1 MPRSCGTP
9 PTRPP
14 SCASPPATPTRST
27 ACAPLLAPLLAP
39 AQRVRTLLNA
49 NTRRRRRRDIAAHY
63 DLGNEL
69 FELLLD
75 PSMTY
80 SCALFERPGMSL
92 HEAALAKL
100 ERVCEKLDL
109 QPDDHVLEIG
119 SGWGAFAL
127 YAART
132 RGCHVTTTTI
142 SREQHRHAVEQ
153 VDRAGL
159 QGRVEVLLEDYRD
172 LRGRYDKLVSIEMI
186 EAVGWRHF
194 GTFFDCCSRL
204 LAPDGAMLLQ
214 AITIDDRAYEVEKAS
229 RSFMNTYI
237 FPNGCL
243 PSHARDRARRQ
254 AAHGHARGG
263 VAGHHLPLRADA
275 ASLAR
280 QLRGQPGARLPS
292 WAMTSASSVSGGC
305 TCPTARPALPSDAS
319 ATCRCCWPSRAGAP
333 RGPRSRRSRMRSV
346 APPEVAAVSSHAPIV
361 PFAGALSRSG
371 SATWS
376 SAEQASG
383 HRVEHGRRSLRREHR
398 QAGPTARAEHTLVGL
413 DRAHHLGC
421 PFLGRDTVPAG
432 GVHVASVHLVGGAQH
447 VGSDAGVIRC
457 MACTPVPRSSRR
469 SDSVKPT
476 TPAFEAA

>member
-1 MPRSCGTP
+1 MTTRIARTIAHALLKRIHSGSLTVLEDGRAQATFGSGAPHATVYVRSPRAWRKLLRGSNGLAEAYAQELWDSSD
-9 PTRPP
+9 PTAVVRV
-14 SCASPPATPTRST
+14 AARN
-27 ACAPLLAPLLAP
+27 ADALDGLHAVFAPLLAP

-49 NTRRRRRRDIAAHY
+49 NTRSRRRRDIAAHY

-69 FELLLD
+69 FQLLLD

-100 ERVCEKLDL
+100 ECVCEKLDL

-132 RGCHVTTTTI
+132 RGCRVTTTTI
-142 SREQHRHAVEQ
+142 SREQYRHAVAQ
-153 VDRAGL
+153 IDDAGL
-159 QGRVEVLLEDYRD
+159 QDRVEVLLEDYRD

-243 PSHARDRARRQ
+243 PSMRVIERAVKQRTDMR
-254 AAHGHARGG
+254 
-263 VAGHHLPLRADA
+263 VAGLQDITFHYVQTLRHWRANFEA
-275 ASLAR
+275 NLGRLAELGYDER
-280 QLRGQPGARLPS
+280 FQRIWRLYLSYCEAGFAERRIGDVQVLLAKPG
-292 WAMTSASSVSGGC
+292 W
-305 TCPTARPALPSDAS
+305 RPARTGQLA
-319 ATCRCCWPSRAGAP
+319 ATP
-333 RGPRSRRSRMRSV
+333 
-346 APPEVAAVSSHAPIV
+346 
-361 PFAGALSRSG
+361 ALSS
-371 SATWS
+371 
-376 SAEQASG
+376 
-383 HRVEHGRRSLRREHR
+383 
-398 QAGPTARAEHTLVGL
+398 TA
-413 DRAHHLGC
+413 
-421 PFLGRDTVPAG
+421 
-432 GVHVASVHLVGGAQH
+432 
-447 VGSDAGVIRC
+447 
-457 MACTPVPRSSRR
+457 
-469 SDSVKPT
+469 
-476 TPAFEAA
+476 

>member
-1 MPRSCGTP
+1 MVGMTAQLARAIAHVLLRRIHSGSLTVTEDGRPSLTFGEGAPRGLVHVRSPRAWRKLLRGSNGLAEAYAQELWDSP
-9 PTRPP
+9 DPTAVVRV
-14 SCASPPATPTRST
+14 AARN
-27 ACAPLLAPLLAP
+27 AQALDRLRVALAPLLAP
-39 AQRVRTLLNA
+39 AQRARALLDA

-100 ERVCEKLDL
+100 ERVCQKLDL
-109 QPDDHVLEIG
+109 QAEDHVLEIG

-142 SREQHRHAVEQ
+142 SREQHRHAVAWIG
-153 VDRAGL
+153 RAGL
-159 QGRVEVLLEDYRD
+159 RDRVEVLFEDYRD

-243 PSHARDRARRQ
+243 PSLGVIEHAVGQRTDMRIADLDEITSHYVQTLRHWRANFEANLGRLAELGYDERFQRLWRLYLSYCEAGFAERRIGDVQ
-254 AAHGHARGG
+254 MLLAKPGWRAPRAAR
-263 VAGHHLPLRADA
+263 
-275 ASLAR
+275 
-280 QLRGQPGARLPS
+280 
-292 WAMTSASSVSGGC
+292 SAS
-305 TCPTARPALPSDAS
+305 
-319 ATCRCCWPSRAGAP
+319 
-333 RGPRSRRSRMRSV
+333 M
-346 APPEVAAVSSHAPIV
+346 H
-361 PFAGALSRSG
+361 ALSG
-371 SATWS
+371 T
-376 SAEQASG
+376 
-383 HRVEHGRRSLRREHR
+383 
-398 QAGPTARAEHTLVGL
+398 
-413 DRAHHLGC
+413 
-421 PFLGRDTVPAG
+421 
-432 GVHVASVHLVGGAQH
+432 GA
-447 VGSDAGVIRC
+447 
-457 MACTPVPRSSRR
+457 
-469 SDSVKPT
+469 
-476 TPAFEAA
+476 